1 MSSTLCPNRPKAA
14 PARCLPRPAT
24 TSWPRLLNLKYAMPA
39 ALSRVDSSRISGWPE
54 ENADPR
60 PCTQMS
66 AAAPPAAPRFGD
78 DAVEPD
84 AVASAEADERDGN
97 ACRPCHA
104 RTPAGFAEA
113 VNRKSVWLSS
123 SAPGPR
129 WRRGRR
135 RRLASQRGTLIRAG
149 ESRRVHAVR
158 FLKYELL
165 TAILPLW
172 KPCVVSA
179 LSQPPYIHHTLRT
192 GTIYCARNIGPRPKN
207 FRRPAFRHAS
217 SSGRF
222 SLSGN
227 AVLHEVVVG
236 PGVHAANRSAR
247 SLADLARRVDQL
259 PVWLEMARVAAR
271 APRRDREVERENPDD
286 HQSST

>member
-1 MSSTLCPNRPKAA
+1 MSSTLWPNRSKAA

-39 ALSRVDSSRISGWPE
+39 ALSRVDSSRISGCPE

-165 TAILPLW
+165 AAILSLW
-172 KPCVVSA
+172 NVKM
-179 LSQPPYIHHTLRT
+179 SQPLTSTFLPSAVVPEKIHSDT
-192 GTIYCARNIGPRPKN
+192 PRLPATKWGASPN
-207 FRRPAFRHAS
+207 LASGKILNTPANPPPPRSRPR
-217 SSGRF
+217 
-222 SLSGN
+222 
-227 AVLHEVVVG
+227 
-236 PGVHAANRSAR
+236 
-247 SLADLARRVDQL
+247 
-259 PVWLEMARVAAR
+259 
-271 APRRDREVERENPDD
+271 
-286 HQSST
+286 